1 MNKLNILPADTYIV
15 VSKTILNDIDRKI
28 LTMLYQPII
37 GYTAIN
43 LYFSLWS
50 DLDTRELMS
59 IEFTHHHLM
68 CNMKLK
74 LSSIIEARQQ
84 LEAIGLM
91 KSYVKSK
98 EVNNYI
104 YELYSPISAFD
115 FFNHPILNVVL
126 YSNLG
131 KKEYERLLSYFEI
144 PKFNLKGFEDIT
156 VSFSDVYDTIPS
168 DLNAQFKENIVRSNS
183 LDININSKID
193 FDLLIE
199 SIPNNLLTNR
209 TFNKEIKDL
218 INKLSYI
225 YNIDSLN
232 MQGIIRNALTE
243 RGAFDKELLRKSC
256 RNYYQFEEVGSLPTL
271 IYRSQPDYLKT
282 PTGDTSKRAKMIYT
296 FEKVTPYDF
305 LKSKYNGSEP
315 TARDLRILESLMIDQ
330 ELKPGVVNVLIDYV
344 LKTNNNKLTKAFI
357 ETIAGQWKRL
367 NIETVEEAMNIAEKE
382 HKKYKKKITSP
393 KKIVNRE
400 EKVPTWFDKRIEEEE
415 LTTEEQEE
423 IDAMLKEFS

>member
-74 LSSIIEARQQ
+74 LDSIIEARRQ

-91 KSYVKSK
+91 KTYVKRE

-104 YELYSPISAFD
+104 YELYSPLSAFE

-144 PKFNLKGFEDIT
+144 PKLDIKGFEDIT
-156 VSFSDVYDTIPS
+156 ASFSDVYSAVPS
-168 DLNAQFKENIVRSNS
+168 DLNVQFKENIIRSNS
-183 LDININSKID
+183 LDIDINSKID

-199 SIPNNLLTNR
+199 SIPKNLLTNR
-209 TFNKEIKDL
+209 TFNKEIKAL
-218 INKLSYI
+218 INKLAFI

-243 RGAFDKELLRKSC
+243 RGTIDKELLRKGC
-256 RNYYQFEEVGSLPTL
+256 RNYYQFEEAGSLPTL
-271 IYRSQPDYLKT
+271 IYRNQPDYLRT

-296 FEKVTPYDF
+296 FEKVSPYDF
-305 LKSKYNGSEP
+305 LKSKYNGCEP
-315 TARDLRILESLMIDQ
+315 TARDLRIIENLIIDQ

-382 HKKYKKKITSP
+382 HKRYKKNINKP
-393 KKIVNRE
+393 KTVVNRE
-400 EKVPTWFDKRIEEEE
+400 EKVPAWFDQKIEKEE
-415 LTTEEQEE
+415 LTKEEKEE
-423 IDAMLKEFS
+423 IEVMLKEFL